1 MYILIE
7 RYINNLT
14 INDLNY
20 LALNNNINLSS
31 DELNFSFAFIK
42 KNWKTILGNHGVF
55 DIEKYR
61 SHYTVENFEKI
72 KQLYKELKIKY
83 SNYL

>member
-20 LALNNNINLSS
+20 LALNNNINLSN

-55 DIEKYR
+55 DIEK
-61 SHYTVENFEKI
+61 NFEKI

-83 SNYL
+83 NNYL

>member
-1 MYILIE
+1 MFVLIE

-14 INDLNY
+14 IHDLNY
-20 LALNNNINLSS
+20 LAINNNINLN
-31 DELNFSFAFIK
+31 DEELNFSFDFIK
-42 KNWKTILGNHGVF
+42 KNWKTILSNHGLF
-55 DIEKYR
+55 DIDKYH
-61 SHYTVENFEKI
+61 SHYTEENFEKI

>member
-20 LALNNNINLSS
+20 LALNNNINLSN

-42 KNWKTILGNHGVF
+42 KKL
-55 DIEKYR
+55 
-61 SHYTVENFEKI
+61 ENYFR
-72 KQLYKELKIKY
+72 
-83 SNYL
+83 